1 MYLFQEGRKV
11 DLAES
16 RCVLVGPF
24 PGWELLRKQTESQ
37 GWTVT
42 AVESGAEAF
51 RALEPDGG
59 PFVVV
64 LPPEMRDGPAEN
76 LLRRV
81 RRGDVVA
88 DLLVASGNLSR
99 EERSRLL
106 AEGAEEVFEE
116 PLDLD
121 RITRKMAVLRDRRR
135 LIDDLG
141 LVVRDAGMLELFERL
156 LRVAPLK
163 VTMLITGE
171 SGTGKEMLAQAI
183 HRASDRRDAPF
194 VAVNVGA
201 LPENLLE
208 SELFGHEKGAFT
220 SADSRRIGRFEM
232 ANGGT
237 LFLDEIGE
245 MPLPAQVNLLR
256 VLEEERFLRVGGST
270 PVSVDVRV
278 VAATHR
284 DLEEM
289 VRQGSFRRDLYYRLH
304 VVHLEV
310 PPLRARPDEIP
321 LLARAFARGAATRHG
336 LTFPGFA
343 RETLEALRR
352 YDWPGNVREL
362 RNLVDGI
369 VAMRP
374 EDPVAPDDLPGHV
387 LHGRAAERGSLLP
400 ALPRDRSEAER
411 EFVIQS
417 LLALRSEVATIR
429 ELLMGRLPG
438 AAPDWRSGGATRG
451 AVYPTGPVRVEESD
465 VAGSHSLQDLEQR
478 AVERALA
485 DAGGNRRLAA
495 EMLGISE
502 RTLYRRI
509 KQFALDD

>member
-1 MYLFQEGRKV
+1 
-11 DLAES
+11 LAES

-24 PGWELLRKQTESQ
+24 PKWELLRKEAEGQ
-37 GWTVT
+37 GWTT
-42 AVESGAEAF
+42 TMVESGAEAF
-51 RALEPDGG
+51 RALEPDRG

-76 LLRRV
+76 LLRRT
-81 RRGDVVA
+81 RRGDAVV
-88 DLLVASGNLSR
+88 DVIVASGSLSR

-116 PLDLD
+116 PLDLE

-163 VTMLITGE
+163 VTTLLTGE

-220 SADSRRIGRFEM
+220 SADSRRVGRFEM

-304 VVHLEV
+304 VVHLDV
-310 PPLRARPDEIP
+310 PPLRARREEIP
-321 LLARAFARGAATRHG
+321 LLARAFARSAATRHG
-336 LTFPGFA
+336 VSFPGFT
-343 RETLEALRR
+343 RDALDALGR

-374 EDPVAPDDLPGHV
+374 EDPVTPADLPGHV
-387 LHGRAAERGSLLP
+387 LHGRTVESGSLLP
-400 ALPRDRSEAER
+400 ALPRDRGEAER

-429 ELLMGRLPG
+429 ELLMGRLGG
-438 AAPDWRSGGATRG
+438 ATLGGATEWRSGAATRG
-451 AVYPTGPVRVEESD
+451 AVYPTGPVRVEAAD